1 MCERYDALSEQWE
14 KRLERLERKAKDH
27 KTRELFEKVF
37 PELKRI
43 KEPSEKLNRTDS
55 RGIGIIRSE
64 AELNELMDALN
75 EQEEVSMLCL
85 LDVKSI
91 LWCRYASEVCMC
103 VWSGKI

>member
-1 MCERYDALSEQWE
+1 MLQEIELCERYDALSEQWE

-64 AELNELMDALN
+64 AEFNELMDALN
-75 EQEEVSMLCL
+75 EQEEVCGHS
-85 LDVKSI
+85 
-91 LWCRYASEVCMC
+91 VCVCARARTCVCVRMC
-103 VWSGKI
+103 VC

>member
-85 LDVKSI
+85 LGVRNI
-91 LWCRYASEVCMC
+91 WCRYASEVCTC